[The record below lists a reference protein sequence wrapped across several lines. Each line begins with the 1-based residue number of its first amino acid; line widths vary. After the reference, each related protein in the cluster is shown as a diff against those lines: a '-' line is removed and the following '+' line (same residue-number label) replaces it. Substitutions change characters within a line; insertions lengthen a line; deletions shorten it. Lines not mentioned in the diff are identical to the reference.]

1 VTMLADINQILTPY
15 PWQQNQWQ
23 DLVARLQQNHLP
35 HALMLR
41 GPAGTGKAH
50 FAVALAQM
58 LLCEK
63 PVATAACGRCK
74 ACHLI
79 RAGSHPD
86 LLLVE
91 PEEAGKAI
99 KVDQVRHLVEFIGR
113 KSQYSGYRAV
123 VICPAEAMNVNA
135 SNALLKSLEE
145 PGEKTL
151 LSLVSH
157 QVSGVLPTIRSRCQ
171 VMEFPLPAREPALS
185 WLGSLLGEDAG
196 KAERLLNVAGGAPVL
211 ALDLNQ
217 SEWIGER
224 SAVLQHWL
232 GVLTGKRDPVRTAE
246 GWQQY
251 PLLELVSWLLA
262 WQIDL
267 MKVVAGVP
275 AQVVNQDLLADLN
288 AVQGRINPDRL
299 FGCYGHLQQ
308 VRRMLSGPGNPNPQL
323 LLEEILLKWS
333 QARA

>member
-1 VTMLADINQILTPY
+1 MLAEVNQILTPY
-15 PWQQNQWQ
+15 PWQQPQWQ
-23 DLVARLQQNHLP
+23 ELMARRDQNHLP

-50 FAVALAQM
+50 FALALAQL

-63 PVATAACGRCK
+63 PVASAACGRCK

-86 LLLVE
+86 LMLVE

-99 KVDQVRHLVEFIGR
+99 KVDQVRQLVEFVGK
-113 KSQYSGYRAV
+113 KSQFSGYRAV
-123 VICPAEAMNVNA
+123 VISPAEAMNVNA

-151 LSLVSH
+151 LTLVSH

-171 VMEFPLPAREPALS
+171 VVEFPLPPRESALG
-185 WLGSLLGEDAG
+185 WLGGSLGEDAG

-211 ALDLNQ
+211 ALELNQ

-224 SAVLQHWL
+224 TTVLQHWL

-246 GWQQY
+246 GWAQY
-251 PLLELVSWLLA
+251 PLLELVGWLLA
-262 WQIDL
+262 WQVDL
-267 MKVVAGVP
+267 MKLVAGAP
-275 AQVVNQDLLADLN
+275 AQVVNQDLLTDL
-288 AVQGRINPDRL
+288 AAAQGRINPDRL
-299 FGCYGHLQQ
+299 FQCYGHLQQ
-308 VRRMLSGPGNPNPQL
+308 VKRMLTGPSNPNPQL

>member
-1 VTMLADINQILTPY
+1 MLANINQILAPY

-23 DLVARLQQNHLP
+23 DLCARLQQNHLP

-63 PVATAACGRCK
+63 PVANVACGRCK
-74 ACHLI
+74 TCHLI
-79 RAGSHPD
+79 KAGSHPD
-86 LLLVE
+86 LLVVE
-91 PEEAGKAI
+91 PEEDSKAI
-99 KVDQVRHLVEFIGR
+99 KVDQVRQLVEFVSK
-113 KSQYSGYRAV
+113 KSQFSGYRAV

-135 SNALLKSLEE
+135 ANALLKSLEE
-145 PGEKTL
+145 PGEKTML
-151 LSLVSH
+151 ALVSH

-171 VMEFPLPAREPALS
+171 VVEFPLPPREPALA
-185 WLGSLLGEDAG
+185 WLGTLLGDDAA
-196 KAERLLNVAGGAPVL
+196 KSERLLNVAGGAPVL

-224 SAVLQHWL
+224 ATVLQHWL
-232 GVLTGKRDPVRTAE
+232 GVLLGKRDAVRTAD
-246 GWQQY
+246 GWKQY
-251 PLLELVSWLLA
+251 PLLELVGWLLA

-267 MKVVAGVP
+267 MKVVAGAP
-275 AQVVNQDLLADLN
+275 AQVVNQDLLADFN
-288 AVQGRINPDRL
+288 TVQGRLNPDRL

-308 VRRMLSGPGNPNPQL
+308 VRRMLEGPSNPNPQL

-333 QARA
+333 QARQ